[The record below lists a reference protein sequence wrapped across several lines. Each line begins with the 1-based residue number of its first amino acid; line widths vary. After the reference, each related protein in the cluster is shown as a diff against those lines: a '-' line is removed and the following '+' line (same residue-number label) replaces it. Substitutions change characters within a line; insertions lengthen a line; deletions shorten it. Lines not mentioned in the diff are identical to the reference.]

1 MQSGVTA
8 KYRNLIRH
16 IRNWPRHFTWRL
28 QKEFEEVSF
37 VTRGNPVR
45 FRVPSQAL
53 YVVFRKIFVLD
64 FYGIDALLKNSRR
77 DLWFWISAPM
87 RGILL

>member
-1 MQSGVTA
+1 M
-8 KYRNLIRH
+8 
-16 IRNWPRHFTWRL
+16 
-28 QKEFEEVSF
+28 
-37 VTRGNPVR
+37 R
-45 FRVPSQAL
+45 FQVPSQAL
-53 YVVFRKIFVLD
+53 YVVFREIFVLD